1 MHRQSQNVT
10 NVATQNTTIPPLHQ
24 VGPYTF
30 REEER
35 KLNITWHDNGTVSYR
50 RMKHW
55 YFEPSMSVG
64 PLTNTITTINVP
76 VVGSA
81 EFARGDFINEWGMS
95 EMLATMQATVFVK
108 KTIGELLFD
117 GYDDIVMEIGN
128 SFTES
133 EYDDGGFGFE
143 EEGEEEPE
151 PDKAPMDRFGWFY
164 KVCGRFPQMV
174 SIHQQQFFFKT
185 KSRYCYG
192 QQSHAMHPIPRAT
205 PVCHAHFCPRRARD
219 GRSQRLDSWYQ
230 DFPGLGAGLNL
241 VRLKTLCLGKVL
253 RRIPL

>member
-1 MHRQSQNVT
+1 MVVQEGSASYAAWLETPIPTYTKFHFFSMLNPRELFHRKEMPILEEVCPDSMEP
-10 NVATQNTTIPPLHQ
+10 TQDRSIAPLLQ

-30 REEER
+30 REVER
-35 KLNITWHDNGTVSYR
+35 KVDITWHTNGTVSYR

-64 PLTNTITTINVP
+64 PLTDTVTTINVP

-128 SFTES
+128 SFTEE

-143 EEGEEEPE
+143 EEEEEEPE
-151 PDKAPMDRFGWFY
+151 ADKAPMDRFGWFY
-164 KVCGRFPQMV
+164 KVCEGVFP
-174 SIHQQQFFFKT
+174 
-185 KSRYCYG
+185 R
-192 QQSHAMHPIPRAT
+192 
-205 PVCHAHFCPRRARD
+205 
-219 GRSQRLDSWYQ
+219 
-230 DFPGLGAGLNL
+230 
-241 VRLKTLCLGKVL
+241 
-253 RRIPL
+253 